1 MRILRVNSLPLQSY
15 AASSTQFNGMS
26 HFGDSHQ
33 NWDEPSTSGRSI
45 SSVNSLRNQSN
56 TTFEM
61 PTQFNEM
68 SQSHLEDLDP
78 FLRYL
83 NSGFKSIRNKRQRRQ
98 LEDVFMK
105 ELRKAQDKDS
115 R

>member
-1 MRILRVNSLPLQSY
+1 
-15 AASSTQFNGMS
+15 
-26 HFGDSHQ
+26 
-33 NWDEPSTSGRSI
+33 
-45 SSVNSLRNQSN
+45 
-56 TTFEM
+56 
-61 PTQFNEM
+61 M